1 VGVVV
6 EAGKGLG
13 TKRDRSRN
21 RELGARG
28 EEEEE
33 GRGDGEEGGRGE
45 RSSSFRAPTLQQQ
58 DISIRHDCLKDSFT
72 RYRQLGGP
80 GTQLG
85 PIECDAMSKVGLPVM
100 FSKLSQL
107 RDTS

>member
-1 VGVVV
+1 MGVVV

-28 EEEEE
+28 EE
-33 GRGDGEEGGRGE
+33 GEEGEGEEGE

-58 DISIRHDCLKDSFT
+58 DIFLLSEGQTHEIQAIRRAGDL
-72 RYRQLGGP
+72 L
-80 GTQLG
+80 
-85 PIECDAMSKVGLPVM
+85 VGWDIWQ
-100 FSKLSQL
+100 K
-107 RDTS
+107 

>member
-13 TKRDRSRN
+13 TKRERSRN

-28 EEEEE
+28 VE
-33 GRGDGEEGGRGE
+33 EEGGRGG

-58 DISIRHDCLKDSFT
+58 DISIRHDCLKGSFT
-72 RYRQLGGP
+72 RLRQLGR
-80 GTQLG
+80 LG
-85 PIECDAMSKVGLPVM
+85 IYL
-100 FSKLSQL
+100 
-107 RDTS
+107 